1 MSATHLLDTSVFS
14 QPLKRKP
21 VKVALDRWAALG
33 DPRLAVSVISEAE
46 VRYGI
51 EWSGATTQR
60 HEFETSLAGRLPI
73 LIVDSAV
80 AHAYAVI
87 RADLRRRGHP
97 VGEMDI
103 LIAATAKAHNLI
115 VATLNIRD
123 FGKVNGLTVEDWSQ
137 PLLP

>member
-1 MSATHLLDTSVFS
+1 MPATHLLDTSVFS

-21 VKVALDRWAALG
+21 VQVALDRWAALG
-33 DPRLAVSVISEAE
+33 DARLAVSVISEAE

-51 EWSGATTQR
+51 EWSEATAQR
-60 HEFETSLAGRLPI
+60 QQFESALVKRLRIFP
-73 LIVDSAV
+73 VDSAV
-80 AHAYAVI
+80 AQAYASI

-97 VGEMDI
+97 VGELDL

-123 FGKVNGLTVEDWSQ
+123 FEKVNGLTVEDWTQ
-137 PLLP
+137 T

>member
-1 MSATHLLDTSVFS
+1 VRDHHEGAVGRQFKVF
-14 QPLKRKP
+14 
-21 VKVALDRWAALG
+21 VD
-33 DPRLAVSVISEAE
+33 EAE

-51 EWSGATTQR
+51 EWLGAATQR
-60 HEFETSLAGRLPI
+60 QEFETSLVGRLPI
-73 LIVDSAV
+73 LTVDSAV
-80 AHAYAVI
+80 ARAYAII

-123 FGKVNGLTVEDWSQ
+123 FEKVNGLTVEDWSQ
-137 PLLP
+137 T

>member
-21 VKVALDRWAALG
+21 VKIALERWAALG
-33 DPRLAVSVISEAE
+33 DTRLAVSVISEAE

-51 EWSGATTQR
+51 EWAGAATQR
-60 HEFETSLAGRLPI
+60 QEFESSLVRRLPI

-80 AHAYAVI
+80 AQVYALI
-87 RADLRRRGHP
+87 RSDLRRRGHP
-97 VGEMDI
+97 IGEMDI

-123 FGKVNGLTVEDWSQ
+123 FEKVNGLTVEDWSQ
-137 PLLP
+137 I

>member
-33 DPRLAVSVISEAE
+33 DARLAVSVISEAE

-51 EWSGATTQR
+51 EWTGAAVQR
-60 HEFETSLAGRLPI
+60 QEFESTLVKRLPI

-80 AHAYAVI
+80 AQTYAII
-87 RADLRRRGHP
+87 RADLRHRGASHRRNGHSHRRYGQSP
-97 VGEMDI
+97 QPHCRHLE
-103 LIAATAKAHNLI
+103 HP
-115 VATLNIRD
+115 
-123 FGKVNGLTVEDWSQ
+123 GL
-137 PLLP
+137 

>member
-33 DPRLAVSVISEAE
+33 DTRLAVSVISEAE

-51 EWSGATTQR
+51 EWSGAASQR
-60 HEFETSLAGRLPI
+60 HEFETSLVGRLPV

-80 AHAYAVI
+80 ARAYALI

-97 VGEMDI
+97 VGEMDM
-103 LIAATAKAHNLI
+103 LIAATATAHSLI
-115 VATLNIRD
+115 VATLNLRD
-123 FGKVNGLTVEDWSQ
+123 FENVNGLTVEDWSQ
-137 PLLP
+137 T